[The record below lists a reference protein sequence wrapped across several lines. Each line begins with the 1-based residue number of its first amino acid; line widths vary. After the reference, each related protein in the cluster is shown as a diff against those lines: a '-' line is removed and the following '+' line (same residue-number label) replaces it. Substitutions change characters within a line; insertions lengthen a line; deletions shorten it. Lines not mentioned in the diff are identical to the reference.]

1 MKTIRTMLVD
11 DEPPARERL
20 RRLLKKHKDVELVA
34 EATDGESA
42 ICAIAEHQPDLL
54 FLDIQMPAPDGLTV
68 LRTVRDDWLP
78 CTIFTTAHAEHAVT
92 AFELHA
98 LDYLLKPYTAE
109 RLAAA
114 LDRARARFAS
124 GATNPDERVAA
135 LVATSEPRTVIE
147 RFLVKNGERYTI
159 VRARDILWAE
169 AAGNYMVLHT
179 TNGNHVLRRT
189 VNSLEN
195 ELDPKHF
202 FRTSRSAIVH
212 LDQVAEIEHAEAG
225 DFVLRLRDNTRVPL
239 TRGLREIQQRLEAA
253 R

>member
-1 MKTIRTMLVD
+1 MKTIRTLLVD
-11 DEPPARERL
+11 DEPPARDRL
-20 RRLLKKHKDVELVA
+20 RRLLKKHKDIEIVG
-34 EATDGESA
+34 EAADGEAA
-42 ICAIAEHQPDLL
+42 ICAIAEHRPDLL
-54 FLDIQMPAPDGLTV
+54 FLDIQMPAPDGLAV
-68 LRTVRDDWLP
+68 LRAVRDDWLP
-78 CTIFTTAHAEHAVT
+78 CTIFTTAHAQHAVT

-98 LDYLLKPYTAE
+98 LDYLLKPYTTD
-109 RLAAA
+109 RFNAA
-114 LDRARARFAS
+114 LDRARARFAAGS
-124 GATNPDERVAA
+124 DGPDERVTA
-135 LVATSEPRTVIE
+135 LVAANEPRIAIE

-159 VRARDILWAE
+159 VRTRDILWAE

-189 VNSLEN
+189 VNALES

-225 DFVLRLRDNTRVPL
+225 EFVLRLRDNTRVPL